1 MIRLAE
7 RIKLGREDGFSLTEL
22 LVSIPIG
29 VVLLTAVLVMMRVSI
44 RQSANVTDRTE
55 AIQRGRTAMERVTRQ
70 LRSQVCPTTTG
81 TALTTADANTLTLYV
96 DMTGGS
102 ATPERRTITYDS
114 AAQTLTEYEY
124 VATGGTWP
132 ALTFSN
138 FPNSPTRQRQLL
150 NNVTAVSGVPFFRY
164 YQYDSNGNVSTNPM
178 TTPVAAANLPRI
190 VNVAVSFVSR
200 PRLANTSSPTTTFQS
215 EASMRTSDPN
225 NPTENARCL

>member
-7 RIKLGREDGFSLTEL
+7 RLRLGREDGFSLTEL
-22 LVSIPIG
+22 LVAIPVG
-29 VVLLTAVLVMMRVSI
+29 VVLLSAVLVMMRVSI
-44 RQSANVTDRTE
+44 RASANVTDRTE

-81 TALTTADANTLTLYV
+81 TALTNADANTMTLYV

-102 ATPERRTITYDS
+102 SQPERHTITYDPT
-114 AAQTLTEYEY
+114 AQTLTEYEY
-124 VATGGTWP
+124 ASSGGTWP
-132 ALTFSN
+132 SLTY
-138 FPNSPTRQRQLL
+138 PGTPTRTRQLL

-164 YQYDSNGNVSTNPM
+164 YQYDSNGNVSTTPM
-178 TTPVAAANLPRI
+178 TTPVSAANLPRV

-200 PRLANTSSPTTTFQS
+200 PFKAGTAAPTTTFQS

-225 NPTENARCL
+225 DPTQNARCL

>member
-1 MIRLAE
+1 MISRISQRIRL
-7 RIKLGREDGFSLTEL
+7 GSEDGFSLTEI

-29 VVLLTAVLVMMRVSI
+29 VVLLSAVFVMMRASV
-44 RQSANVTDRTE
+44 RQSANITDRTE

-96 DMTGGS
+96 DMTGGTS
-102 ATPERRTITYDS
+102 QPERRTLTYDP

-124 VATGGTWP
+124 VASSGSWPNFTWP
-132 ALTFSN
+132 A
-138 FPNSPTRQRQLL
+138 SPTRTRQLL

-164 YQYDSNGNVSTNPM
+164 YQYDASGDVSPTPM
-178 TTPVAAANLPRI
+178 TTPVSAANLPRV
-190 VNVAVSFVSR
+190 VNVAVGFVSK
-200 PRLANTSSPTTTFQS
+200 PRKATTSSPSTTFQS

-225 NPTENARCL
+225 NPTQNARCL

>member
-7 RIKLGREDGFSLTEL
+7 RVRLGREDGFSLTEL

-29 VVLLTAVLVMMRVSI
+29 VVLLTAVLMMMRVSV
-44 RQSANVTDRTE
+44 RQSAAVTDRTE
-55 AIQRGRTAMERVTRQ
+55 AVQRGRTAMERVTRQ

-81 TALTTADANTLTLYV
+81 TSLTVADANTLTLYV

-102 ATPERRTITYDS
+102 STPERRTITYDP

-124 VATGGTWP
+124 VASSGTWP
-132 ALTFSN
+132 NLTF
-138 FPNSPTRQRQLL
+138 PGSPTRTRQLL

-164 YQYDSNGNVSTNPM
+164 YQYDSNGNVSTTPM
-178 TTPVAAANLPRI
+178 TTPVAAANLPRV

-200 PRLANTSSPTTTFQS
+200 PRRANTSSPTTTFQG

>member
-1 MIRLAE
+1 MSRLAQ
-7 RIKLGREDGFSLTEL
+7 RIRLGREDGFSLTEL

-29 VVLLTAVLVMMRVSI
+29 VVLLTAVLMMMRVSV
-44 RQSANVTDRTE
+44 RQSAAVTDRTE
-55 AIQRGRTAMERVTRQ
+55 AVQRGRTAMERVTRQ

-81 TALTTADANTLTLYV
+81 SSLTTADANTLTLYV

-102 ATPERRTITYDS
+102 SAPERRTITYDP

-124 VATGGTWP
+124 VASSGTWP
-132 ALTFSN
+132 NQTF
-138 FPNSPTRQRQLL
+138 PGTPTRQRQLL

-164 YQYDSNGNVSTNPM
+164 YQYDSNGNVSSTPM
-178 TTPVAAANLPRI
+178 TTPVAAGNLPRV

-200 PRLANTSSPTTTFQS
+200 PRKTATNAPTTTFQG

>member
-7 RIKLGREDGFSLTEL
+7 RVKLGREDGFSLTEV
-22 LVSIPIG
+22 LVAIPIG
-29 VVLLTAVLVMMRVSI
+29 VVLLSAVLVMMRVSI
-44 RQSANVTDRTE
+44 RQSANITDRVE
-55 AIQRGRTAMERVTRQ
+55 AVQRGRTALERVTRQ

-102 ATPERRTITYDS
+102 SAPERRTITYDPT
-114 AAQTLTEYEY
+114 AQTLTEYEY
-124 VATGGTWP
+124 VASSGTWP
-132 ALTFSN
+132 NQTF
-138 FPNSPTRQRQLL
+138 PGTATRSRQLL

-164 YQYDSNGNVSTNPM
+164 YQYDANGNVSSTPM
-178 TTPVAAANLPRI
+178 TTPVSAANLPRV

-200 PRLANTSSPTTTFQS
+200 PRKASTTSPTTTFQG

>member
-1 MIRLAE
+1 MIRLAQ
-7 RIKLGREDGFSLTEL
+7 RIRVGREDGFSLTEL

-29 VVLLTAVLVMMRVSI
+29 VVLLTAVLMMMRVSV
-44 RQSANVTDRTE
+44 RQSAAVTDRTE
-55 AIQRGRTAMERVTRQ
+55 AVQRGRTAMERVTRQ

-81 TALTTADANTLTLYV
+81 SSLTTADANTLTLYV

-102 ATPERRTITYDS
+102 SAPERRTITYDP

-124 VATGGTWP
+124 VASGGTWP
-132 ALTFSN
+132 SQTF
-138 FPNSPTRQRQLL
+138 PGTATRQRQLL

-164 YQYDSNGNVSTNPM
+164 YQYDANGNVSSTPM

-200 PRLANTSSPTTTFQS
+200 PRKTSTSAPTTTFQG